1 VDDAELAG
9 RLDGA
14 ADRSLVDVELIGRK
28 PAQERRELLEPDHDD
43 VDIAGQPGLAVVD
56 RRLGADDHILG
67 PQRL

>member
-28 PAQERRELLEPDHDD
+28 PAQERRELLEPERHDD
-43 VDIAGQPGLAVVD
+43 VDITGQPGLAVVD
-56 RRLGADDHILG
+56 RRLGADHVLG